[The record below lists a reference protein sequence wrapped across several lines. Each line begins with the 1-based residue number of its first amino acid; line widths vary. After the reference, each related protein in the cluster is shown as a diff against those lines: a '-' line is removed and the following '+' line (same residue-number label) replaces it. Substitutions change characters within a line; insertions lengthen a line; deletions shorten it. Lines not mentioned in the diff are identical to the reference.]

1 MHNGS
6 FINNLSNNRK
16 AVSSENNY
24 VDEQHG
30 NALAK
35 QYRKGKAEQGSHQQ
49 TQNPAGAPQAVQDS

>member
-6 FINNLSNNRK
+6 FINNLSNNIK

-30 NALAK
+30 NALVK
-35 QYRKGKAEQGSHQQ
+35 QYRKGKAEQSSHKQ
-49 TQNPAGAPQAVQDS
+49 TQNTAGASQDMQDS

>member
-6 FINNLSNNRK
+6 FINNLSNNIK

-30 NALAK
+30 NALVK
-35 QYRKGKAEQGSHQQ
+35 QYRKCKAEQSSHKQ
-49 TQNPAGAPQAVQDS
+49 TRNTAGAS